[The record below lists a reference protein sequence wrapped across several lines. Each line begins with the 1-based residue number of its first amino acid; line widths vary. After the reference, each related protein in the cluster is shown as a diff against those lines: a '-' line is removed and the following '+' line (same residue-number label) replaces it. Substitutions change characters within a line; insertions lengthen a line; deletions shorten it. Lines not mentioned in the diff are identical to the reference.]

1 MFATMTR
8 IGATYASIREEHG
21 MAFTYKN
28 RKGDTYYLN
37 TQKVTLQNG
46 REQQIY
52 FFSRDQR
59 QTTGLDAVPSG
70 YEVSERADSG
80 LPVLRK
86 QK

>member
-1 MFATMTR
+1 
-8 IGATYASIREEHG
+8 

-52 FFSRDQR
+52 FFSRDLR
-59 QTTGLDAVPSG
+59 QDKALDDVPAG